1 MKNDTQSEKETCRIA
16 HAIVELVERTN
27 GPMTLVQVEREIAGF
42 AKYEPPSWIQP
53 GAAGNCRSMPLAVT
67 RARAPDSAEFVPHIR
82 SP

>member
-42 AKYEPPSWIQP
+42 AKHEPPSWNSCNYPCQ
-53 GAAGNCRSMPLAVT
+53 RRDVFL
-67 RARAPDSAEFVPHIR
+67 RAR
-82 SP
+82 